1 MGERAP
7 TEAAILER
15 LKRRIGRPR
24 ASRVVKGIGDDCAI
38 YRSPGSAE
46 DLLLTTDLLIEGVHF
61 LTSTHRPADI
71 GHKTLARGLSDI
83 AAMGGEPRFC
93 LLSLALPPSTTARW
107 IDSFYTG
114 LLKLADAHGA
124 VLAGGDLARADRITC
139 DIVCGGAVPR
149 GEALL
154 RSGAKPGDIIYVSGA
169 LGGSALGL
177 ASDRGPA
184 RLRHLRPMPR
194 LELGRHL
201 RGQLRATAA
210 MDLSDG
216 LSIDLA
222 RLCEASG
229 TSANIETVPRF
240 HGATLQQALHGG
252 EDYELLF
259 TVRPV
264 TRVPARF
271 RGIPLTRI
279 GTMLDGPARGSD
291 SRVSF
296 AGEPL
301 PVLGYDHFRT

>member
-1 MGERAP
+1 MGERAS

-15 LKRRIGRPR
+15 LKRRIGRSR
-24 ASRVVKGIGDDCAI
+24 ASQVIQGIGDDCAI
-38 YRSPGSAE
+38 YRSPGSSE

-93 LLSLALPPSTTARW
+93 LLSLALPPSTRNKW

-124 VLAGGDLARADRITC
+124 LLAGGDLSRADRMTC

-177 ASDRGPA
+177 ASNRGPA
-184 RLRHLRPMPR
+184 RLRHLHPTPR
-194 LELGRHL
+194 LELGLHLRRHL
-201 RGQLRATAA
+201 HATAA

-216 LSIDLA
+216 LSIDLS

-229 TSANIETVPRF
+229 TSADIQTVPRF
-240 HGATLQQALHGG
+240 PGATLEQALHGG

-259 TVRPV
+259 TAHPAA
-264 TRVPARF
+264 RVPTSF

-279 GTMLDGPARGSD
+279 GTMLDGPST
-291 SRVSF
+291 RVLF
-296 AGEPL
+296 QGALL